1 MKLTRR
7 SCTESDLFFYARFPN
22 LLSRYFML
30 MRCIL
35 YYDQVSK
42 FKSTER
48 PFLDSQERMRILKTF
63 LVSKSAMVLSRIDEI
78 S

>member
-1 MKLTRR
+1 
-7 SCTESDLFFYARFPN
+7 
-22 LLSRYFML
+22 ML
-30 MRCIL
+30 MRYIL

-78 S
+78 SWFNEM